1 MKPERHGKNAMKT
14 TQDHITNGPFGGVF
28 GLIADSLGQTCQ
40 FPPAGSTAS
49 AKGLRQACTA
59 PASAAPERAPGML
72 ARAGRWIWRR
82 QMRGIAPQLAR
93 SHDVFE
99 RLDRWLWRQQM
110 REIESY
116 LAQSQ
121 DVFDLE
127 RRIKHLER
135 GPDPR
140 FC

>member
-1 MKPERHGKNAMKT
+1 MKT
-14 TQDHITNGPFGGVF
+14 TQDHFTNGLFSGVF
-28 GLIADSLGQTCQ
+28 GLIADSLGQTR
-40 FPPAGSTAS
+40 PLLPASSTAS
-49 AKGLRQACTA
+49 AKRLRHACTA
-59 PASAAPERAPGML
+59 PVSAAPERAPGML

-82 QMRGIAPQLAR
+82 QMQGVAPQLAR
-93 SHDVFE
+93 SRDVFE
-99 RLDRWLWRQQM
+99 RLDGWLWRQQM

-135 GPDPR
+135 DPDPR